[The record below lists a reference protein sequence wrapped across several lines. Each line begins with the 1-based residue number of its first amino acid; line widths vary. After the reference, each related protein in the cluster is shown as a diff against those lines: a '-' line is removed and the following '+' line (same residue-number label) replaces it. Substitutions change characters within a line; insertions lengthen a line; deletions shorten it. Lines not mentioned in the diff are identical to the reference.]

1 MTLPSKKLWQ
11 AFTIALAAVLAA
23 GVLWFAGTLNSWEN
37 TTWDWRVQHTVNAT
51 SNVSVTAADSI
62 SLVLLDQKSLLW
74 AQETNHL
81 SWPWPREI
89 YGAMVDYFFQG
100 GARSISFDVLF
111 TEPSFYGVT
120 DDEMFGY
127 SIADAG
133 NFIGAIFVHPT
144 GNSVT
149 LPVAEIATPSHT
161 LANVNDIPDPDGVFR
176 RASLWQTARL
186 TDESPISTIPS
197 LGMAA
202 FILGRN
208 EQASSLEKFP
218 QHQILNF
225 PHPENS
231 WPIYGAAAVLQSAIQ
246 VLEGTTP
253 TLDPALFKNRHVF
266 FGFSAPGLLDQRAT
280 PLSNVSPGVVIH
292 ATVLADLLADDFIE
306 TVSPVWALLVMF
318 LIAWP
323 AALGILNSH
332 KPWQMAGIFLVG
344 MGSLGVLTFTAA
356 SFSLWWPLVSSL
368 LAVAL
373 SLTGAIAF
381 AYTTEGKQKRFIRTA
396 FRHYLSP
403 DVIDRIV
410 ANPDSLKLGGER
422 RNLTILFSDLEGF
435 TSISEGLDP
444 IELTQLLNEYLTD
457 MTDIIL
463 EEGGTLDKYE
473 GDAII
478 AFWNAP
484 ADQPDHAQRGCR
496 AAVRCQR
503 KLTERRA
510 EFVERFGAELKMR
523 IGLNTGPV
531 TVGNLGSKQRFDYTV
546 LGDAANLAARLEGAN
561 KVFDT
566 YLMIS
571 QATLDAADGLASARH
586 LGDLRVVG
594 RKQAVPVYELDGFAG
609 DQAPGHWETYA
620 QAMAACAEGKV
631 TQAQTLFSKFPDD
644 PAALCWLA
652 RLENE
657 QEGFDPIWN
666 LTKK

>member
-1 MTLPSKKLWQ
+1 MTMPSKKLWQ
-11 AFTIALAAVLAA
+11 GCVIALAAVVAA
-23 GVLWFAGTLNSWEN
+23 GVLWLSGALTGWEN
-37 TTWDWRVQHTVNAT
+37 TTWDWRVRQTVSAE
-51 SNVSVTAADSI
+51 SNVSVAAADSI
-62 SLVLLDQKSLLW
+62 AIILLDQPSLHW

-89 YGAMVDYFFQG
+89 YGAMVDFCAAG
-100 GARSISFDVLF
+100 GARTISFDVLF
-111 TEPSFYGVT
+111 TEPSFYGVS

-133 NFIGAIFVHPT
+133 TFIGALFIHPSDSLITFPVSEIFKPAKNH
-144 GNSVT
+144 GNVSDT
-149 LPVAEIATPSHT
+149 
-161 LANVNDIPDPDGVFR
+161 PDPDGVFR
-176 RASLWQTARL
+176 RATLWQEARYAEDQSL
-186 TDESPISTIPS
+186 TSIPS

-202 FILGRN
+202 YELGTN
-208 EQASSLEKFP
+208 NKALSLAEYP

-225 PHPENS
+225 PHPEKS
-231 WPIYGAAAVLQSAIQ
+231 WPIYSAAAVLQSAIQ
-246 VLEGTTP
+246 MLDGDTP
-253 TLDPALFKNRHVF
+253 NLDPEIFKNRHVF

-280 PLSNVSPGVVIH
+280 PLSRVSPGVVIH

-306 TVSPVWALLVMF
+306 PSSPVLVMLAMF
-318 LIAWP
+318 LVAW
-323 AALGILNSH
+323 AAASGMLFSK
-332 KPWQMAGIFLVG
+332 KPWQMAAVFLVT
-344 MGSLGVLTFTAA
+344 MGSLSWVAFAA
-356 SFSLWWPLVSSL
+356 AGFGQWWPMVSSL

-373 SLTGAIAF
+373 SLTGAIAL
-381 AYTTEGKQKRFIRTA
+381 AYTTEGKQKRFIRSA

-422 RNLTILFSDLEGF
+422 RSLTIFFSDLEGF

-444 IELTQLLNEYLTD
+444 VELTQLLNEYLTD

-484 ADQPDHAQRGCR
+484 ADQPDHALRGCR

-510 EFVERFGAELKMR
+510 EFIERFGADLKMR

-571 QATLDAADGLASARH
+571 QATLDATEDAMSARH

-609 DQAPGHWETYA
+609 DPEPPHWEAYA
-620 QAMAACAEGKV
+620 EAMEACAQGSLTGAK
-631 TQAQTLFSKFPDD
+631 THFSQHPDD
-644 PAALCWLA
+644 PAARCWLV
-652 RLENE
+652 RLEDE

>member
-1 MTLPSKKLWQ
+1 MPSNKLWQ
-11 AFTIALAAVLAA
+11 GCFIALAAVLAA
-23 GVLWFAGTLNSWEN
+23 GVLWLTGALTGWEN
-37 TTWDWRVQHTVNAT
+37 TTWDWRVRQTVSAQ
-51 SNVSVTAADSI
+51 SDVSVVAADSI
-62 SLVLLDQKSLLW
+62 ALVLLDQPSLQW

-89 YGAMVDYFFQG
+89 YGIMIDFFAQG
-100 GARSISFDVLF
+100 EARSISFDVLF

-120 DDEMFGY
+120 DDESFGY
-127 SIADAG
+127 SIANA
-133 NFIGAIFVHPT
+133 NKVISAIFVHPSDSLIT
-144 GNSVT
+144 FPVPEILKPSSV
-149 LPVAEIATPSHT
+149 
-161 LANVNDIPDPDGVFR
+161 LANVSDIPDPDGVFR
-176 RASLWQTARL
+176 RATLWQPAKY
-186 TDESPISTIPS
+186 STELETTSVPS
-197 LGMAA
+197 LGTAA
-202 FILGRN
+202 FGLSTKGKTL
-208 EQASSLEKFP
+208 SLP
-218 QHQILNF
+218 DLPTRQILNF
-225 PHPENS
+225 PDPKES
-231 WPIYGAAAVLQSAIQ
+231 WPVYNAAEILQSAIL
-246 VLEGTTP
+246 VLEGETP
-253 TLDPALFKNRHVF
+253 KLDPASFKDRHIF

-280 PLSNVSPGVVIH
+280 PLSRVSPGVIIH
-292 ATVLADLLADDFIE
+292 ATVLADLLTDDFIKQ
-306 TVSPVWALLVMF
+306 VPYFWVLLVMF
-318 LIAWP
+318 LIAW
-323 AALGILNSH
+323 AAASGMLFSD
-332 KPWQMAGIFLVG
+332 KPWQMAVIFLTSI
-344 MGSLGVLTFTAA
+344 GSLSWLAFAA
-356 SFSLWWPLVSSL
+356 AGWGHWWPLVSSL

-373 SLTGAIAF
+373 SLTGAIAL
-381 AYTTEGKQKRFIRTA
+381 AYTTEGKQKRFIRSA

-422 RNLTILFSDLEGF
+422 RNLTIFFSDLEGF

-444 IELTQLLNEYLTD
+444 VELTQLLNEYLTD

-484 ADQPDHAQRGCR
+484 ADQSDHAQRGCR

-510 EFVERFGAELKMR
+510 EFVERFGSELKMR

-571 QATLDAADGLASARH
+571 EATLKAADGLASARH

-594 RKQAVPVYELDGFAG
+594 RKQAVSVFELDGFAG
-609 DQAPGHWETYA
+609 DPVPAHWEFYQSA
-620 QAMAACAEGKV
+620 LKACAEGKLSV
-631 TQAQTLFSKFPDD
+631 AKTLFENHPDD

-652 RLENE
+652 RLEKE
-657 QEGFDPIWN
+657 QEGFDPVWN
-666 LTKK
+666 LTNK

>member
-1 MTLPSKKLWQ
+1 MTMPSKKLWQ
-11 AFTIALAAVLAA
+11 GCVIALAAVLAA
-23 GVLWFAGTLNSWEN
+23 GGLWLAGALTGWEN
-37 TTWDWRVQHTVNAT
+37 TTWDWRVRQTVSAQ
-51 SNVSVTAADSI
+51 SAVSVAAADSI
-62 SLVLLDQKSLLW
+62 ALILLDQPSLQW

-89 YGAMVDYFFQG
+89 YGAMVDFCALG
-100 GARSISFDVLF
+100 EARSISFDVLF
-111 TEPSFYGVT
+111 TEPSFYGVS
-120 DDEMFGY
+120 DDEAFGY
-127 SIADAG
+127 SITDAG
-133 NFIGAIFVHPT
+133 TFIGALFVHPSDSLVT
-144 GNSVT
+144 FPVSEIMKPAQNHGNVS
-149 LPVAEIATPSHT
+149 
-161 LANVNDIPDPDGVFR
+161 DIPDPDGVFR
-176 RASLWQTARL
+176 RATLWQEARYSEDGL
-186 TDESPISTIPS
+186 PTNIPS
-197 LGMAA
+197 LGVAA
-202 FILGRN
+202 FELGTRDKVL
-208 EQASSLEKFP
+208 SLQEIP
-218 QHQILNF
+218 QRQILNF
-225 PHPENS
+225 PDPENS
-231 WPIYGAAAVLQSAIQ
+231 WPIYSAAAVLQSAIQ
-246 VLEGTTP
+246 VLEGETP
-253 TLDPALFKNRHVF
+253 NLDPSIFKNRHVF

-280 PLSNVSPGVVIH
+280 PLSRVSPGVVIH
-292 ATVLADLLADDFIE
+292 ATVLADLLADDFIKPAS
-306 TVSPVWALLVMF
+306 VPLVLMVMF
-318 LIAWP
+318 LVAW
-323 AALGILNSH
+323 AAASGMLVSS
-332 KPWQMAGIFLVG
+332 KPWQMAAIFLVSAG
-344 MGSLGVLTFTAA
+344 GLSWLAFATA
-356 SFSLWWPLVSSL
+356 SSGQWWPMVPSL

-373 SLTGAIAF
+373 SLTGAIAL
-381 AYTTEGKQKRFIRTA
+381 AYTTEGKQKRFIRSA

-422 RNLTILFSDLEGF
+422 RNLTIFFSDLEGF

-444 IELTQLLNEYLTD
+444 EELTQLLNEYLTD

-496 AAVRCQR
+496 SAVRCQR

-510 EFVERFGAELKMR
+510 EFIERFGADLKMR

-571 QATLDAADGLASARH
+571 EATLNAADGMTSARH

-594 RKQAVPVYELDGFAG
+594 RKQAVRVFELDGFAG
-609 DQAPGHWETYA
+609 DPEPDHWKPYA
-620 QAMAACAEGKV
+620 EAMNACAEGK
-631 TQAQTLFSKFPDD
+631 ASDAKTLFAQSPDD

-652 RLENE
+652 RLEDE
-657 QEGFDPIWN
+657 QEGFDPVWN